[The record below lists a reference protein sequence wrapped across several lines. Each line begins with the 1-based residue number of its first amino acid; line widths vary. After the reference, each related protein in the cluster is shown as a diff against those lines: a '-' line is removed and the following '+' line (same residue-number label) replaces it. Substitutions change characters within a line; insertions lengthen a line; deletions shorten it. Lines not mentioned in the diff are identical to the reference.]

1 MTSKQKGLLDPVR
14 VSLEQ
19 KLNELRSQLGRVEDA
34 LSSPHSKAFAEQAA
48 EREQDEALA
57 GQEQVFERELS
68 QITAAIARIDDGTYG
83 ECAKCGE
90 EIGAQRL
97 AVQPEAP
104 LCMACAS

>member
-1 MTSKQKGLLDPVR
+1 MQKELLDPVR

-19 KLNELRSQLGRVEDA
+19 RLTELRSRLGRVEDA
-34 LSSPHSKAFAEQAA
+34 LSSPHSKGFADQAT

-83 ECAKCGE
+83 ECANCGD
-90 EIGAQRL
+90 EISPQRL